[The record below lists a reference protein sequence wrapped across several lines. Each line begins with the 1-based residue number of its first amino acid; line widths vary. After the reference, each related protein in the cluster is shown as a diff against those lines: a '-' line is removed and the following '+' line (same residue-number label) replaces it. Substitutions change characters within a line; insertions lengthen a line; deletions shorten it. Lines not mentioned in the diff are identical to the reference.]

1 MLQYILLKFVLF
13 SDIGGIPVE
22 EREYYLRTLSFQ
34 SVWDLKKTGQP
45 VVDLTNQMTV
55 DAVVQ
60 SLGSYSE
67 SPMLWQL
74 LRVLGK
80 QSDFSE
86 LREDRFALQDVL
98 FFMDFDR
105 VFLNQPE
112 APKDAARDVLTNGVL
127 LRLEENGEPRRF
139 VAFDKSN
146 SMART
151 GRISFLDERYLDEM
165 HRRLMLDMDHVQ
177 ASLSKVYA
185 YRGLYFSD
193 AARIRLKLDE
203 TSVVVLPDDEDN
215 ITDGSGSNRMENLF
229 SAETHETDA
238 SGYDIW
244 ECGTSMQTVELNRF
258 DGEGFIDPET
268 AKVLNAQ
275 LGESSSSFQI
285 RMPFA
290 KGMLHAVDFQAFF
303 RSLQGENEG
312 KLIVKDVYG
321 IDRDLSRCRL
331 LLTKSMFKG
340 WKWLKAHCQS
350 IGQPDPMKYYFE
362 KMERFDHGLYI
373 SNTDAML
380 EDPTG
385 RVPLNYQF
393 LNPMQLT
400 DAELT
405 ALLDEHFRQADRLK
419 KNKLYQRLA
428 LQRANLE
435 ALDDAEVCADE
446 TLFRR
451 EKSAWVQ
458 AVQQNPNFLRDGRV
472 TTLLESKR
480 RAEQRAAVT
489 GRLSVKGVCRFLAR
503 DLLALM
509 VFAAEKRITL
519 DGKALSEVNPE
530 AFAAAKAACLQTNQ
544 IYLPETTL
552 KLRDGFDCAV
562 LRNPHLSRNEECALR
577 AMVPEKDSLYDRYFS
592 HLTGVVMVGY
602 DSLAPMALGGADFD
616 GDLVKVI
623 TDLNVVRAVRR
634 GVYDEKRVRALPVIS
649 IPSPGG
655 SEKSAAKN
663 VDVDTIA
670 DTFSSRV
677 GSISNTAVRLGMKE
691 YAAQPEPDA
700 ENRCAECCI
709 LTGLEI
715 DASKTGRHPSLAD
728 IHQVQDRFY
737 PRGSRTYLDRKDKIL
752 GLKIYG
758 KDWKVR
764 AREKDAFVIEDR
776 RRRKSKPLRIERGDG
791 TLDRL
796 LFAYLE
802 QVTETKK
809 AEDEPAISRRRPP
822 LFRSPEAE
830 NRLAPDQLETVRA
843 ILWACTETIREG
855 NELGRLRRSYANA
868 KYSGRCRTILTLQYG
883 SPENDVSA
891 FFPTLPG
898 EGTAEETMLRIW
910 GKLRAFCETADDA
923 QTLVQALL
931 DQNWIWMTKEDRE
944 AFVKAKFSDLFT
956 LTELAMLTRFDQG
969 GYRLL
974 YYMLKD
980 VRTARLQEEK
990 ARLEDA
996 PEIEKPQRAQDD
1008 SDEQFQRKTER
1019 AVQKAVLQK
1028 SAASW
1033 LEEDRSVLRHLL
1045 KNHAEASAWKREV
1058 IENCRAQL
1066 RRYAPGGVL
1075 ANLAEPIYTQC
1086 RDLDPKRE
1094 LFWELFRWS
1103 DLQEQI
1109 CAYQSEKEGS
1119 RNAQ

>member
-1 MLQYILLKFVLF
+1 MGKH
-13 SDIGGIPVE
+13 
-22 EREYYLRTLSFQ
+22 EYYLRTLLFQ
-34 SVWDLKKTGQP
+34 SVWDLKKTGQT
-45 VVDLTNQMTV
+45 VVDLTNQMTK
-55 DAVVQ
+55 DAVIKAT
-60 SLGSYSE
+60 GSYSE

-80 QSDFSE
+80 RADFSE

-98 FFMDFDR
+98 FFMDFES
-105 VFLNQPE
+105 VFLNRQKAPE
-112 APKDAARDVLTNGVL
+112 DAARDVLKNGVL
-127 LRLEENGEPRRF
+127 IRLEENGEPRRF

-165 HRRLMLDMDHVQ
+165 HRRLMLDMENVQ

-193 AARIRLKLDE
+193 AARMRLKLNE
-203 TSVVVLPDDEDN
+203 KNVVVLPDDETLIRD
-215 ITDGSGSNRMENLF
+215 SGKRDRLEKLF
-229 SAETHETDA
+229 SAETHDKDMFKH
-238 SGYDIW
+238 DIW
-244 ECGTSMQTVELNRF
+244 ECGVSEQTVTLNRF
-258 DGEGFIDPET
+258 DGEGLIDPET
-268 AKVLNAQ
+268 AKELNEQ
-275 LGESSSSFQI
+275 LGENSSSFQI

-290 KGMLHAVDFQAFF
+290 KGMLHAVDFQSFF

-312 KLIVKDVYG
+312 ELIVRDVYG
-321 IDRDLSRCRL
+321 IDRDLAECRL

-340 WKWLKAHCQS
+340 WKWLKKHCDS
-350 IGQPDPMKYYFE
+350 IGQADPMKYYFE
-362 KMERFDHGLYI
+362 KMERYDHALYI

-400 DAELT
+400 GEELT
-405 ALLDEHFRQADRLK
+405 ALLEEHFRQANRLE
-419 KNKLYQRLA
+419 KNKYYQSLA
-428 LQRANLE
+428 LQRIDLDA
-435 ALDDAEVCADE
+435 ADDAEVCADE

-451 EKSAWVQ
+451 EKTAWVQ

-480 RAEQRAAVT
+480 RAAQRDAVT

-509 VFAAEKRITL
+509 VFAAEKQITL
-519 DGKALSEVNPE
+519 GGETLDKVNPE
-530 AFAAAKAACLQTNQ
+530 AFAAAKKACLQTDQ

-552 KLRDGFDCAV
+552 KLQNGFDCAV
-562 LRNPHLSRNEECALR
+562 LRNPHLSRNEECALK
-577 AMVPEKDSLYDRYFS
+577 AIVPEEGSLFDCYFS
-592 HLTGVVMVGY
+592 HLNGVAMVGY

-616 GDLVKVI
+616 GDLVKVV
-623 TDLNVVRAVRR
+623 TDLNVVKAVRR
-634 GVYDEKRVRALPVIS
+634 GVYDAQKKRVLPVIS

-655 SEKSAAKN
+655 AEKSVAQN

-691 YAAQPEPDA
+691 YAAQPAPAA
-700 ENRCAECCI
+700 ENRCAECCV

-715 DASKTGRHPSLAD
+715 DASKTGRHPSLIG
-728 IHQVQDRFY
+728 IHKVQDYFY
-737 PRGSRTYLDRKDKIL
+737 PLGSRTYLDRKENVL

-758 KDWKVR
+758 KDWEVEE
-764 AREKDAFVIEDR
+764 REQDAFLIKGWR
-776 RRRKSKPLRIERGDG
+776 GRSPYYFRIERGEG

-796 LFAYLE
+796 LFTYLD
-802 QVTETKK
+802 QVTRKK
-809 AEDEPAISRRRPP
+809 SADDAPTMPRKRPP
-822 LFRSPEAE
+822 LFQPPEPE
-830 NRLAPDQLETVRA
+830 NRPAQDQMETVRA
-843 ILWACTETIREG
+843 ILWAFTETVREG
-855 NELGRLRRSYANA
+855 KALGSLRRSYAEA

-883 SPENDVSA
+883 SAENAVSRY
-891 FFPTLPG
+891 FPALDR
-898 EGTAEETMLRIW
+898 EDGTVEETMLRIW
-910 GKLRAFCETADDA
+910 GKLREHCETADAA
-923 QTLVQALL
+923 QALVQLL
-931 DQNWIWMTKEDRE
+931 VDQKWLWFTSGQRAAFLRE
-944 AFVKAKFSDLFT
+944 QFPDLFT
-956 LTELAMLTRFDQG
+956 PMEQAMLTRFDHG

-990 ARLEDA
+990 ARLED
-996 PEIEKPQRAQDD
+996 ELVIEKPQRAKDD
-1008 SDEQFQRKTER
+1008 TDKQLQRKIER
-1019 AVQKAVLQK
+1019 AVQKAALQI

-1033 LEEDRSVLRHLL
+1033 LKEDRGLLRHLL
-1045 KNHAEASAWKREV
+1045 KNQAEASVWKREL
-1058 IENCRAQL
+1058 IEACRGQL
-1066 RRYAPGGVL
+1066 EQYAPGGLL

-1103 DLQEQI
+1103 DLKDQI
-1109 CAYQSEKEGS
+1109 CAYQTEREGGEPKC
-1119 RNAQ
+1119 